1 MQEEDFPAWKQHEP
15 LFRAALGD
23 LNRHALSAPSLAQHL
38 SNALAET
45 ALFPR
50 EKAAR
55 KHVPQITLFAYLC
68 APRVGS
74 ARGLITATEFLSIVF
89 LFNDYWP
96 ETGKFML
103 DGQGSENSD
112 HRLKFVRSW
121 LEKIERDYGDRAGR
135 FLEAFRRW
143 HRSLGVEQALLA
155 QPGHPTLEEYVDK
168 DCGRYQWVATP
179 TYMDLWE
186 LVEGIEVPE
195 EKRGETEP
203 LKELAVELS
212 YLSNDIGSIDQDGER
227 KNYVRL
233 MALESGK
240 PGDLEAAIE
249 ETARVYREKA
259 AEFMTKARDLENGSV
274 CKAYAELVAQI
285 ANGNVRVTAFLAEHA
300 SFGRYAPTVRAALD
314 RLLAGSMLAVA

>member
-1 MQEEDFPAWKQHEP
+1 MRDEDFPAWKQHEP

-23 LNRHALSAPSLAQHL
+23 LNRHALSAPALAQHL
-38 SNALAET
+38 SDALAEA
-45 ALFPR
+45 ALFPP

-68 APRVGS
+68 APGAGS

-103 DGQGSENSD
+103 EGKASESDD
-112 HRLKFVRSW
+112 HRLEFVRSW
-121 LEKIERDYGDRAGR
+121 LKKIERDYGARSGR

-168 DCGRYQWVATP
+168 LCGRYQWVATP

-186 LVEGIEVPE
+186 LVEGIAVPE
-195 EKRGETEP
+195 EKREVTEP

-212 YLSNDIGSIDQDGER
+212 YLANDIGSIDQDGER

-233 MALESGK
+233 MALQSGRVT
-240 PGDLEAAIE
+240 DLDAAIE
-249 ETARVYREKA
+249 ATARVYREKA
-259 AEFMTKARDLENGSV
+259 AEFVTKARDLENGSP
-274 CKAYAELVAQI
+274 CKAYADLVAQI

-300 SFGRYAPTVRAALD
+300 SFGRYAPTVRSALD
-314 RLLAGSMLAVA
+314 GLLAGSMLAVA